1 MNKIKVTNPNA
12 VYHSIPETA
21 YITGLPPSFLR
32 NELKA
37 GRIKHIMSGKKYLIN
52 VPALLAQLEGG
63 TQDRE

>member
-21 YITGLPPSFLR
+21 YITGLAPSFLR

-52 VPALLAQLEGG
+52 LPALLAQLEGG
-63 TQDRE
+63 TQDNE